1 LKQASLAT
9 ISIFSRWTDGFAKA
23 KRTKRLLISL
33 LVLSLLLFAI
43 ISSVSNIFSNSTQSN
58 LASVRATISTAKGS
72 GINLTVELA
81 RTPKEINVGLMGR
94 ASLTPSSGMLFI
106 FPDSG
111 RHPFWMKNTSIP
123 LSIAFIAE
131 DGRIVDIQDM
141 KPLSEE
147 IIYPKEDHKL
157 ALEVPQ
163 GYFIEKGIQVGDFF
177 TLNK

>member
-1 LKQASLAT
+1 MLKQASLAT
-9 ISIFSRWTDGFAKA
+9 ISIFSRWTDGFAKS
-23 KRTKRLLISL
+23 KKIKRLLISL
-33 LVLSLLLFAI
+33 LVLSLLFFAMT
-43 ISSVSNIFSNSTQSN
+43 STVSNISSTSIQD
-58 LASVRATISTAKGS
+58 LASARATISTAKGS
-72 GINLTVELA
+72 EVNLTVELA

-94 ASLTPSSGMLFI
+94 ANLTPNSGMLFI
-106 FPDSG
+106 FSDSD

-131 DGRIVDIQDM
+131 DGRIIDIQDM
-141 KPLSEE
+141 KPLSAE

-163 GYFIEKGIQVGDFF
+163 GYFSEKGVQVGDFF